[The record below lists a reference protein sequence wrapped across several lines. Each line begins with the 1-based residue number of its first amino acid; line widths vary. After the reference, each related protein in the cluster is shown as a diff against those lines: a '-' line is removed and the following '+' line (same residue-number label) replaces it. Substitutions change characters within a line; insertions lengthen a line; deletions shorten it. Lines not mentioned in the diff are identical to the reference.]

1 MMYQNF
7 FKKELGRLRN
17 EGRYRIFLNLE
28 RCANEFPHAISG
40 NSKQE
45 VTVWCSNDYLGMGQ
59 HPEIL
64 KAMIKTLKR
73 CGSGSGG
80 TRNIS
85 GNTYTHVTLEET
97 LSDFHQK
104 EASLVFTSGYVA
116 NETTLATLGSCLPEC
131 VFLSDEKN
139 HASIIHGIR
148 NSRAQKKI
156 FRHND
161 VAHLTELLESIPSH
175 QPKIIVFESV
185 YSMDGDLSPMKEIC
199 ALAKQYNALTYLD
212 EVHSAGLYGPQGGG
226 IAQALGLENDIDII
240 QGTLGKAFGLIG
252 GYIAGTKELID
263 FIRSFAPGFI
273 FTTSLP
279 PAIVVGAVVSI
290 NHLKNNAQLRE
301 QHQFNARY
309 LKKRLEKYRLPYLQ
323 NESHIVPLIVGNAQ
337 KCKEITDRLLHQFKI
352 YVQPINYPT
361 VAMGTERLRLTPS
374 ALHTPQMINHLVQA
388 LAEIWD
394 DLSLPKA
401 A

>member
-1 MMYQNF
+1 MMYQKF
-7 FKKELGRLRN
+7 FTKELERLQH
-17 EGRYRIFLNLE
+17 EGRYRTFINLE
-28 RCANEFPHAISG
+28 RCAGEFPQARRG
-40 NSKQE
+40 KSKQDI
-45 VTVWCSNDYLGMGQ
+45 TVWCSNDYLGMGQ
-59 HPEIL
+59 HPEVL
-64 KAMIKTLKR
+64 NTMIEMIKR
-73 CGSGSGG
+73 CGAGSGG

-85 GNTYTHVTLEET
+85 GNTYSHVTLEQT
-97 LSDFHQK
+97 LSEFHQK
-104 EASLVFTSGYVA
+104 DAALVFTSGYVA
-116 NETTLATLGSCLPEC
+116 NETTLATLGACLPEC

-161 VAHLTELLESIPSH
+161 VTHLAELLEAIPVH
-175 QPKIIVFESV
+175 QPKVIVFESI

-199 ALAKQYNALTYLD
+199 ALAKQYKALTYLD

-226 IAQALGLENDIDII
+226 IAQALGLSNDIDIL

-252 GYIAGTKELID
+252 GYITGTKELID

-279 PAIVVGAVVSI
+279 PAIVAGAIASI
-290 NHLKNNAQLRE
+290 HHLKNTPHLRE
-301 QHQFNARY
+301 QHQFNVQY
-309 LKKRLEKYRLPYLQ
+309 LKKKLEEFQLPYLR
-323 NESHIVPLIVGNAQ
+323 NESHIVPLIVGNA
-337 KCKEITDRLLHQFKI
+337 KRCKEITDRLLQHGI

-361 VAMGTERLRLTPS
+361 VPVGSERLRLTPS
-374 ALHTPQMINHLVQA
+374 ALHTPQMIDDLTQA
-388 LAEIWD
+388 LAGIWH
-394 DLSLPKA
+394 DLSLPQA

>member
-1 MMYQNF
+1 MMYQSF
-7 FKKELGRLRN
+7 FTQELERLRH
-17 EGRYRIFLNLE
+17 EKRYRTFLNLE
-28 RCANEFPHAISG
+28 RCVGEFPYAISG
-40 NSKQE
+40 DSKQKI
-45 VTVWCSNDYLGMGQ
+45 TVWCSNDYLGMGQ
-59 HPEIL
+59 HSQVR
-64 KAMIKTLKR
+64 KVMIETLKR
-73 CGSGSGG
+73 SGTGSGG

-85 GNTYTHVTLEET
+85 GNTYSHVALEKT

-161 VAHLTELLESIPSH
+161 VSHLKELLSSTPLH

-185 YSMDGDLSPMKEIC
+185 YSMDGDVSPMREIC

-212 EVHSAGLYGPQGGG
+212 EVHSAGLYGSQGGG
-226 IAQALGLENDIDII
+226 MAQDLGTSNDIDII

-252 GYIAGTKELID
+252 GYISGTKELID

-279 PAIVVGAVVSI
+279 PAIVAGALVSI
-290 NHLKNNAQLRE
+290 NYLKNNAQPRK
-301 QHQFNARY
+301 QHQFNTNY
-309 LKKRLEKYRLPYLQ
+309 LKKKLEEHGLPYLR

-337 KCKEITDRLLHQFKI
+337 KCKEVTDRLLHHYKI
-352 YVQPINYPT
+352 YIQPINYPT
-361 VAMGTERLRLTPS
+361 VPVGTERLRLTPS
-374 ALHTPQMINHLVQA
+374 ALHTPQMINYLVQA
-388 LAEIWD
+388 LVEIWK
-394 DLSLPKA
+394 DLSLPQA